1 MSEIATLEKLE
12 LHLAQVPAEAPSAPV
27 VNTVPESRPVMSS
40 ARQGSQL
47 EIFFSEIQYAT
58 FVSRKKLDPKVRQAK
73 SSNSA
78 EGALKYRLRLH

>member
-12 LHLAQVPAEAPSAPV
+12 LHLAQVPAEAPV